1 MGKDNLDSIKFNSFM
16 IKCFQPEE
24 EKFKPTTELVR
35 YHYTSANALLKI
47 LTPSDGS
54 AFVRFTD
61 VRYLN
66 DKSEMLFFIKR
77 LLEFVRD
84 NSEKYPYCKQIITS
98 LLLKHHTEQEY
109 IELSVTSVD
118 FASPD
123 SIELSASRNFVFC
136 TSKEKDSLHMW
147 NYYIHNNNYQG
158 YNIGFDIYKFIKSF
172 DVANKGDALDPIFF
186 YYGEVIY
193 NKEQQ
198 LKAIKTI
205 CDKIEAEKSKNFPEK
220 SMVDLHRY
228 ICSYGM
234 FFKDKSFSD
243 EKEYRVLIEI
253 SESRVNNDRKNYANK
268 FNQKIRLDF
277 YERNGMIVPCLMV
290 PFDTSAVKRITMAP
304 IMEKGIAQ
312 SGVEEFLKVNN
323 FENVEVKPSEI
334 PIRY

>member
-1 MGKDNLDSIKFNSFM
+1 
-16 IKCFQPEE
+16 
-24 EKFKPTTELVR
+24 
-35 YHYTSANALLKI
+35 
-47 LTPSDGS
+47 
-54 AFVRFTD
+54 
-61 VRYLN
+61 
-66 DKSEMLFFIKR
+66 
-77 LLEFVRD
+77 
-84 NSEKYPYCKQIITS
+84 
-98 LLLKHHTEQEY
+98 
-109 IELSVTSVD
+109 
-118 FASPD
+118 
-123 SIELSASRNFVFC
+123 
-136 TSKEKDSLHMW
+136 
-147 NYYIHNNNYQG
+147 
-158 YNIGFDIYKFIKSF
+158 
-172 DVANKGDALDPIFF
+172 
-186 YYGEVIY
+186 
-193 NKEQQ
+193 
-198 LKAIKTI
+198 
-205 CDKIEAEKSKNFPEK
+205 
-220 SMVDLHRY
+220 MVDLHRY